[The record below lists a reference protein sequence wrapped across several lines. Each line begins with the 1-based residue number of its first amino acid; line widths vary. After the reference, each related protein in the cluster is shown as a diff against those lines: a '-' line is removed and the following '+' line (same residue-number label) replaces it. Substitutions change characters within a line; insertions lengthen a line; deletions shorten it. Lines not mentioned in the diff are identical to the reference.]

1 MATQGKTASAQW
13 ASQHP
18 AQQAF
23 ASSAQAQTAGLSQ
36 ASTSMQASAYQQAA
50 EQLVGPLA
58 SYAPLLASGDVNPCV
73 RLLKLEEAD
82 TWYGFTTARVAGW
95 HIPFE
100 RFLPPPP
107 PPAPAAPPGAM
118 PRATSQRS
126 VFVDIDAP
134 QPSHKGAE
142 PLHVSTSPQA
152 PPQAITL
159 DTAAAGPASAQQPA
173 ASAPALSHQG
183 FRPAVTQTSPPAPNT
198 LTAAASTSAGP
209 SLDSVSSAMSAGR
222 EVMPAGGSAASA
234 ASTASVSPVAGV
246 EMEQHGVGTVS
257 QALVDE
263 ASAAAAAAAAAAT
276 TAPAA
281 AQKVRA
287 SEPAGTRPSADE
299 LEEQGALLLSS
310 SASTNAQAEQQG
322 AAEAAQRGSSSTA
335 AAASLGASDLQ
346 AASSQRTD
354 LEQLPSPASD
364 SDTLVFRLE
373 PASARETP
381 PAASS
386 AVEPQPQPQ
395 PQLQLQPY
403 MGLYTAEDSD
413 LIDSYAALL
422 ASEQVPTL
430 EPSSYTPLADVQP
443 QVSAAPSKPW
453 ASKRETA
460 LETDPLLQKPMAS
473 SSSPTSS
480 PALVPK
486 VPNKDAKAI
495 DAPDASASYHT
506 ASRPLKPDAAS
517 PAADLKQL
525 TDLHQRSDLDASERD
540 WAGMYSYSS
549 PQQLP
554 DASKLLGD
562 PVPSM
567 PAPSGSQ
574 IAAGDP
580 WSLNAPLPPSEPSPT
595 SSLAA
600 SSTTSAGGVEGAQRG
615 SQLQDASRD
624 TSEQAVYQA
633 ESRRAA
639 AVSQR
644 VANDAE
650 RRRVSETALYK
661 AEASALR
668 AASARAPAKP
678 SPQQQPP
685 PQPTLAAAAD
695 VGAAASTSTFSEE
708 WRPAD
713 DLSLYAYEQVAED
726 ERLSR
731 ASEAEGRVQ
740 AASLPAEAA
749 TISGAASA
757 LDLDQALGAQ
767 PAWRAAEAEADAALL
782 EDLQAATLQADTEAW
797 QTTSRQ
803 SDWEAPGSQ
812 LEEEALHYS
821 SPRQAAASLAAVAGQ
836 DRVDAAYAA
845 SQPALSAEEE
855 AEAATLEQLIAAQ
868 ARDLATTPAPASLPI
883 TDDNAAPAAAAAA
896 SVSAGVNA
904 SPAASPAV
912 AIPPPPPVTVTPPSS
927 PAEARRML
935 VRSAER
941 ASILDQLLSHPTGDE
956 VEEGEAD
963 EGSRV
968 VDELLFKLAAEL
980 ANTLELLTATG
991 AGGVERLD
999 TFTLMRLTERAAV
1012 LNDLLSLP
1020 EDEREQALEQ
1030 LLAVLEAEQDAA
1042 LNALLLESG
1051 AEHAATVSEEERQS
1065 ILAKVLQEYGYVSS
1079 SSSDDDEWQLPLPP
1093 FRRRG
1098 RGGAGRGG
1106 AESAGSGGAALAARA
1121 EPGAGA
1127 AEKLAAD
1134 GLQSLGASQQQVRQ
1148 GVAVRCVM
1156 LQ

>member
-134 QPSHKGAE
+134 QPSQKGAE

-152 PPQAITL
+152 PPEAITL
-159 DTAAAGPASAQQPA
+159 DTAAAGPASAQQT
-173 ASAPALSHQG
+173 ASAPVLSHQG

-299 LEEQGALLLSS
+299 LEEQGALLLPS
-310 SASTNAQAEQQG
+310 SASTSAQAEQQG

-430 EPSSYTPLADVQP
+430 EPSSYAPLADVQP

-460 LETDPLLQKPMAS
+460 LETDPLLQKPMAT
-473 SSSPTSS
+473 SSSPPSF
-480 PALVPK
+480 PASVPS
-486 VPNKDAKAI
+486 KDAKAI
-495 DAPDASASYHT
+495 NSSDAGAGNRTSFHT
-506 ASRPLKPDAAS
+506 PKPDAAS
-517 PAADLKQL
+517 PAADLKQSA
-525 TDLHQRSDLDASERD
+525 DLLQRSDLDASERD
-540 WAGMYSYSS
+540 WAGMSSYSS

-574 IAAGDP
+574 VAAGDP
-580 WSLNAPLPPSEPSPT
+580 WSLNAPLPPSEPSPS

-600 SSTTSAGGVEGAQRG
+600 SSTTSAGSVEGAQRG
-615 SQLQDASRD
+615 SQLRGASRD

-678 SPQQQPP
+678 SPPQPQP

-695 VGAAASTSTFSEE
+695 VAAAASTSTFSEE

-731 ASEAEGRVQ
+731 AFEAEGRAQ
-740 AASLPAEAA
+740 AALQPAEAA
-749 TISGAASA
+749 TGASAASA
-757 LDLDQALGAQ
+757 PDLDRAVEAQ

-782 EDLQAATLQADTEAW
+782 EDLRAAALQADTEAW

-812 LEEEALHYS
+812 LEEEPLHYS
-821 SPRQAAASLAAVAGQ
+821 SHRQAAAPVAAVAGQ

-855 AEAATLEQLIAAQ
+855 EEAALEQLLAAQ
-868 ARDLATTPAPASLPI
+868 ARDLATTPPPASLPI
-883 TDDNAAPAAAAAA
+883 TDATVPPAAAAAA
-896 SVSAGVNA
+896 SAGVA
-904 SPAASPAV
+904 GAQAASQAV

-1020 EDEREQALEQ
+1020 EDEREQALDQ

-1098 RGGAGRGG
+1098 GGGAGRGG